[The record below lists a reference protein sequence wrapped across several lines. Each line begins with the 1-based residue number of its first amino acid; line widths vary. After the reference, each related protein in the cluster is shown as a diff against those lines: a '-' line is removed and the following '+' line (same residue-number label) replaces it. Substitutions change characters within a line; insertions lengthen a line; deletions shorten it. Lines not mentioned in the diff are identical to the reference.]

1 MWNVVISV
9 FSMLNY
15 FIVQPFK
22 YIQLLCTQV
31 QELLW
36 FFHFSFFC
44 VFFEWLEESLFLAF
58 RPSLCNMVFS
68 ALVETDASLQITATS
83 VLTLLAQQPGER
95 STQWCQKSSC
105 TLSVTDMSNLSGLLL
120 DSDIELAV
128 DHLTRLLLTEEDH
141 RVRSVHA
148 GHPFKCGLMML
159 QQWVSWQENVWL
171 IYQVQVGIHYYESAR
186 YWTAHTPKI

>member
-9 FSMLNY
+9 FSTLKY
-15 FIVQPFK
+15 FIAQAFK

-36 FFHFSFFC
+36 LFHFSFFY

-68 ALVETDASLQITATS
+68 ALVENDASLQITATS
-83 VLTLLAQQPGER
+83 VLTLLARQTGER
-95 STQWCQKSSC
+95 TTQHCQKSSFA
-105 TLSVTDMSNLSGLLL
+105 LSVMDMSNLSGLLL

-128 DHLTRLLLTEEDH
+128 DHLTRLLLTEEDN

-148 GHPFKCGLMML
+148 GRLFKCGFMML
-159 QQWVSWQENVWL
+159 QQGVLWQENVWL
-171 IYQVQVGIHYYESAR
+171 I
-186 YWTAHTPKI
+186 